1 MYEFW
6 ITKYFSKQLKKALKK
21 DKSLLEELK
30 KTLKNFVT
38 KGAISIASNIYKIRL
53 RKKGQGK
60 SGGYRMYVLIVEL
73 DKIITPICI
82 YSKSDK
88 ESITQEELA
97 LHLEM
102 VRKELES

>member
-6 ITKYFSKQLKKALKK
+6 ITRYFKKQLKKPFKK

-30 KTLKNFVT
+30 KSLKNFNT

-60 SGGYRMYVLIVEL
+60 SGGYRMYILVVEL
-73 DKIITPICI
+73 DKIITPIYI

-88 ESITQEELA
+88 ESITQEELV

-102 VRKELES
+102 VRKELEL

>member
-1 MYEFW
+1 MYDFW
-6 ITKYFSKQLKKALKK
+6 ITKYFKKQLKKASKK
-21 DKSLLEELK
+21 DKSLLEELRK
-30 KTLKNFVT
+30 SLKNFTT

-60 SGGYRMYVLIVEL
+60 SGGYRIYILIVEL
-73 DKIITPICI
+73 GKIITPICI
-82 YSKSDK
+82 YSKSNK

-102 VRKELES
+102 VRKEIEI